1 MPKSILTQTLKSAA
15 HSLGDQYYYHQTIA
29 ARSPN
34 GLDAA
39 YADLAR
45 SYVEAL
51 EALRAH
57 LLTLERSFDND
68 HAIELTENFLLL
80 VRKDLADF
88 ENNSR
93 MARHAA

>member
-29 ARSPN
+29 VRSPN